1 MLANIIEKA
10 ETKAGSQ
17 RLLSQKFKIDYRR
30 LCDYKAGRRT
40 PDDSLIGEL
49 AEYVGLNPIETI
61 LQCKLETDKEK
72 ATLWQAWLSKIV
84 VRSAGLEPTPQASEA
99 YRHIPAGIFIILII
113 KYIYKSITYNN
124 NARGHF
130 IKCYL
135 TPKIPIYQIRR

>member
-1 MLANIIEKA
+1 MLVKLIEKA
-10 ETKAGSQ
+10 EKKAGSQ
-17 RLLSQKFKIDYRR
+17 VALGKLFKIQRVR
-30 LCDYKAGRRT
+30 LADYKAGRRT

-99 YRHIPAGIFIILII
+99 RVVVTFLYNFIQSLLTLRIL
-113 KYIYKSITYNN
+113 SNSL
-124 NARGHF
+124 NARNAL
-130 IKCYL
+130 Y
-135 TPKIPIYQIRR
+135 

>member
-30 LCDYKAGRRT
+30 LCDYKAGRRI
-40 PDDSLIGEL
+40 PDDALIGEL

-99 YRHIPAGIFIILII
+99 YYFILVYKILL
-113 KYIYKSITYNN
+113 SILNSISSTLFKE
-124 NARGHF
+124 RQEVISF
-130 IKCYL
+130 
-135 TPKIPIYQIRR
+135 

>member
-99 YRHIPAGIFIILII
+99 YYPGKIEII
-113 KYIYKSITYNN
+113 KFILFSITYIIKILPGQITRTNYPITFK
-124 NARGHF
+124 ASHF
-130 IKCYL
+130 VA
-135 TPKIPIYQIRR
+135 

>member
-30 LCDYKAGRRT
+30 LCDYKAGRRI
-40 PDDSLIGEL
+40 PDDALIGEL

-99 YRHIPAGIFIILII
+99 YRLMTQVILII
-113 KYIYKSITYNN
+113 QLLLKPRILSHNL
-124 NARGHF
+124 NARNAL
-130 IKCYL
+130 Y
-135 TPKIPIYQIRR
+135 

>member
-72 ATLWQAWLSKIV
+72 AALWQAWLSKIV
-84 VRSAGLEPTPQASEA
+84 VRSAGLEPTPQASE
-99 YRHIPAGIFIILII
+99 
-113 KYIYKSITYNN
+113 TYNLMARAFFAILSLLRLHILTHSP
-124 NARGHF
+124 NARNASLKQYPYAQA
-130 IKCYL
+130 IL
-135 TPKIPIYQIRR
+135 

>member
-99 YRHIPAGIFIILII
+99 YNLMARAFFAILSLLRLHILTHSP
-113 KYIYKSITYNN
+113 
-124 NARGHF
+124 NARSASL
-130 IKCYL
+130 KQYPYAL
-135 TPKIPIYQIRR
+135 TTP